1 MSGECNIALELAKQM
16 YPDAEVLS
24 AQFIEDSEGNQILK
38 FHVRLSG
45 AVHYVDIQGTI
56 TDD

>member
-1 MSGECNIALELAKQM
+1 MTDERNIALEVAKQM

-38 FHVRLSG
+38 FHVRLPG